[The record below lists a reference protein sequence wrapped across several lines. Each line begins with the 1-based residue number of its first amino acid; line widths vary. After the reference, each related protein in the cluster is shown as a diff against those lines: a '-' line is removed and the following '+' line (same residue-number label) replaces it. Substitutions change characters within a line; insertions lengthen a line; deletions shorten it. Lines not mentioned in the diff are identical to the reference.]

1 MPKTIRIIEAIEGG
15 FVIKDEKGKRQ
26 VYASAEK
33 LSQDILED
41 LTHSLKKMIEDDIL
55 HLYVEYELNP
65 PKQSTETN

>member
-15 FVIKDEKGKRQ
+15 FIIKDEKGKRQ

>member
-15 FVIKDEKGKRQ
+15 FIIKDEKGKRQ

-41 LTHSLKKMIEDDIL
+41 LTHSLKK
-55 HLYVEYELNP
+55 
-65 PKQSTETN
+65 